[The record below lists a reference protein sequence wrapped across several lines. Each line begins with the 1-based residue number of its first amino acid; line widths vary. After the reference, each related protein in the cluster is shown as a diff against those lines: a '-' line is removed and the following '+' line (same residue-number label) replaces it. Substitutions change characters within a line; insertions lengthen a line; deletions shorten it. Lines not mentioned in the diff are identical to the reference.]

1 MKRVSAEIL
10 DLKTKNKA
18 EYLFVRITVKAED
31 FYCIYSENG
40 GRAFECLGN
49 DFDEAKRK
57 FEIFS
62 DNEVSATHLAD
73 VLNDM
78 RNEIF
83 A

>member
-18 EYLFVRITVKAED
+18 EYLFVRITVKSED

-57 FEIFS
+57 FEILS

-83 A
+83 S

>member
-18 EYLFVRITVKAED
+18 EYLFVRIIVKAED

-40 GRAFECLGN
+40 GRAFESLGN

-57 FEIFS
+57 FEILS
-62 DNEVSATHLAD
+62 DNEVSAMHLSD